1 MRILF
6 IGDIVGQPG
15 RQMVARHLKAL
26 VAEHGA
32 EMVLANAENAA
43 GGFGI
48 TPSVGEELLSLG
60 IDLLTSGNHVWD
72 KKEAEG
78 YLAKE
83 SRVLRPANY
92 PEETPGVGV
101 HILRKNDRM
110 LGVLNLQGRAFLP
123 SIDCPFKA
131 ADRELAQ
138 LRRVT
143 DTILVDFH
151 AEATAEKQAFGWYVD
166 GRVSA
171 VVGTH
176 THVQTA
182 DEQILPGRTAYIT
195 DVGMTGPRNS
205 VIGIKPED
213 AIQKFLTQMPRKFTL
228 AHGPTQLCAVV
239 VDVGE
244 DGRARSIT
252 APPDLRRLARSVV
265 AVMRSGSLSLSLSA
279 YGCPC
284 RPSESMP

>member
-15 RQMVARHLKAL
+15 RQMVAHHLKPL
-26 VAEHGA
+26 VAEYGV

-48 TPSVGEELLSLG
+48 TPSIGEELFSLG

-83 SRVLRPANY
+83 SRLLRPANY
-92 PEETPGVGV
+92 PEEAPGTGV
-101 HILRKNDRM
+101 HVLRKDERM

-131 ADRELAQ
+131 ADREIAQ
-138 LRRVT
+138 LRQVT

-151 AEATAEKQAFGWYVD
+151 AEATAEKQAFAWYVD

-182 DEQILPGRTAYIT
+182 DERILPSRTAYIT
-195 DVGMTGPRNS
+195 DVGMTGPHNS
-205 VIGIKPED
+205 VIGIKPDD
-213 AIQKFLTQMPRKFTL
+213 AIQKFITQMPRKFTL
-228 AHGPTQLCAVV
+228 ALGPAQLCAVV
-239 VDVGE
+239 LDVGD
-244 DGRARSIT
+244 DGRARSIQRVQIHG
-252 APPDLRRLARSVV
+252 D
-265 AVMRSGSLSLSLSA
+265 
-279 YGCPC
+279 
-284 RPSESMP
+284 

>member
-15 RQMVARHLKAL
+15 RQMVARHLKRL
-26 VAEHGA
+26 IAEHGVQ
-32 EMVLANAENAA
+32 MVLANAENAA

-72 KKEAEG
+72 KKEVEG

-83 SRVLRPANY
+83 SRLLRPANY
-92 PEETPGVGV
+92 PEEVPGVGV
-101 HILRKNDRM
+101 HILRKNSCM

-138 LRRVT
+138 ICRVT

-151 AEATAEKQAFGWYVD
+151 AEATAEKQAVGWYLD

-182 DEQILPGRTAYIT
+182 DEQILPARTAYIT

-205 VIGIKPED
+205 VIGITPED
-213 AIQKFLTQMPRKFTL
+213 AIRRFITQMPRKFTL

-239 VDVGE
+239 LDVGD
-244 DGRARSIT
+244 DGRARTIT
-252 APPDLRRLARSVV
+252 RLQV
-265 AVMRSGSLSLSLSA
+265 LDD
-279 YGCPC
+279 
-284 RPSESMP
+284 

>member
-26 VAEHGA
+26 IADYGA

-48 TPSVGEELLSLG
+48 TASIGEELLSLG
-60 IDLLTSGNHVWD
+60 IDLLTSGNHIWD

-92 PEETPGVGV
+92 PEEAPGAGV

-110 LGVLNLQGRAFLP
+110 LGVVNIQGRAFLP
-123 SIDCPFKA
+123 PIDCPFKA

-138 LRRVT
+138 VRQVT

-151 AEATAEKQAFGWYVD
+151 AEATAEQQAFGWYVD

-213 AIQKFLTQMPRKFTL
+213 AIQKFITQMPRKFTL
-228 AHGPTQLCAVV
+228 AHGPAQLCAVV
-239 VDVGE
+239 LDIGD

-252 APPDLRRLARSVV
+252 RLQISDD
-265 AVMRSGSLSLSLSA
+265 
-279 YGCPC
+279 
-284 RPSESMP
+284 

>member
-15 RQMVARHLKAL
+15 RQMVARHLKTL
-26 VAEHGA
+26 VADHRA
-32 EMVLANAENAA
+32 DVVLANAENAA

-48 TPSVGEELLSLG
+48 TASVGEELLGLG

-83 SRVLRPANY
+83 GRVLRPANY

-101 HILRKNDRM
+101 HILRKQDRM
-110 LGVLNLQGRAFLP
+110 LGVLNVQGRAFLP
-123 SIDCPFKA
+123 SIDCPFRT

-138 LRRVT
+138 IRQVT
-143 DTILVDFH
+143 DAILVDFH
-151 AEATAEKQAFGWYVD
+151 AEATAEKQAFGWYLN

-205 VIGIKPED
+205 VIGIRPED

-228 AHGPTQLCAVV
+228 AHGPTQLSAVV

-244 DGRARSIT
+244 DGRARTIT
-252 APPDLRRLARSVV
+252 RLQI
-265 AVMRSGSLSLSLSA
+265 LDD
-279 YGCPC
+279 
-284 RPSESMP
+284 

>member
-15 RQMVARHLKAL
+15 RQMVTRHLKSL

-32 EMVLANAENAA
+32 DMVVANAENAA

-48 TPSVGEELLSLG
+48 TPSVGEELLSVG

-83 SRVLRPANY
+83 GRVLRPANY
-92 PEETPGVGV
+92 PEEAPGVGV
-101 HILRKNDRM
+101 HVLRKNGQM

-138 LRRVT
+138 LCQVT
-143 DTILVDFH
+143 DTILVDIH
-151 AEATAEKQAFGWYVD
+151 AEATAEKQAVAWYLD

-171 VVGTH
+171 VIGTH

-205 VIGIKPED
+205 VIGIKPEE
-213 AIQKFLTQMPRKFTL
+213 AIQKFITQMPRKFTL
-228 AHGPTQLCAVV
+228 AHGPAQLCAVV
-239 VDVGE
+239 VEVGD
-244 DGRARSIT
+244 DGRAQRIT
-252 APPDLRRLARSVV
+252 RLLIHD
-265 AVMRSGSLSLSLSA
+265 G
-279 YGCPC
+279 
-284 RPSESMP
+284 

>member
-26 VAEHGA
+26 VADHGV

-48 TPSVGEELLSLG
+48 TPSVGEELLGLG

-72 KKEAEG
+72 KKEVEG

-92 PEETPGVGV
+92 PEEAPGVGV
-101 HILRKNDRM
+101 HILRKSSLM
-110 LGVLNLQGRAFLP
+110 LGVINLQGRAFLP

-138 LRRVT
+138 ICQVT

-151 AEATAEKQAFGWYVD
+151 AEATAEKQAFGWYLD

-182 DEQILPGRTAYIT
+182 DEQILPARTAYIT

-213 AIQKFLTQMPRKFTL
+213 AIQRFITQMPRKFTL

-239 VDVGE
+239 VDVGP
-244 DGRARSIT
+244 DGRAQRIT
-252 APPDLRRLARSVV
+252 RLQI
-265 AVMRSGSLSLSLSA
+265 
-279 YGCPC
+279 YDD
-284 RPSESMP
+284 

>member
-15 RQMVARHLKAL
+15 RQLVARHLKAL
-26 VAEHGA
+26 IADYGA

-48 TPSVGEELLSLG
+48 TASIGEELLSLG
-60 IDLLTSGNHVWD
+60 IDLLTSGNHIWD
-72 KKEAEG
+72 KKEAES

-92 PEETPGVGV
+92 PEEAPGAGV
-101 HILRKNDRM
+101 HILRKNGRM
-110 LGVLNLQGRAFLP
+110 LGVVNIQGRAFLP
-123 SIDCPFKA
+123 PIDCPFKA

-138 LRRVT
+138 VRQVT

-213 AIQKFLTQMPRKFTL
+213 AIQKFITQMPRKFTL
-228 AHGPTQLCAVV
+228 AHGPAQLCAVV
-239 VDVGE
+239 LDIGD

-252 APPDLRRLARSVV
+252 RLQISDD
-265 AVMRSGSLSLSLSA
+265 
-279 YGCPC
+279 
-284 RPSESMP
+284 

>member
-15 RQMVARHLKAL
+15 RQMVARHLKPL
-26 VAEHGA
+26 VAEYGT

-48 TPSVGEELLSLG
+48 TPSIGEELFSLG

-83 SRVLRPANY
+83 SRLLRPANY
-92 PEETPGVGV
+92 PEEAPGTGV
-101 HILRKNDRM
+101 HVLRKDERM
-110 LGVLNLQGRAFLP
+110 LGVLNIQGRAFLP
-123 SIDCPFKA
+123 SIDCPFKT
-131 ADRELAQ
+131 ADREIAQ
-138 LRRVT
+138 LRQVT

-151 AEATAEKQAFGWYVD
+151 AEATAEKQAFAWYVD

-182 DEQILPGRTAYIT
+182 DERILPGRTAYIT
-195 DVGMTGPRNS
+195 DVGMTGPHNS
-205 VIGIKPED
+205 VIGIKPDD
-213 AIQKFLTQMPRKFTL
+213 AIQKFITHLTRKFTL
-228 AHGPTQLCAVV
+228 ALGPAQLCAVV
-239 VDVGE
+239 LDVGD
-244 DGRARSIT
+244 DGRARSIQ
-252 APPDLRRLARSVV
+252 RLQIL
-265 AVMRSGSLSLSLSA
+265 GD
-279 YGCPC
+279 
-284 RPSESMP
+284 

>member
-1 MRILF
+1 VSFDGDPQLVIGHWDLVIAMRILF

-26 VAEHGA
+26 VADHGA

-92 PEETPGVGV
+92 PEETPGAGV

-131 ADRELAQ
+131 GDRELAQ

-171 VVGTH
+171 VIGTH

-205 VIGIKPED
+205 VIGIKPEE

-228 AHGPTQLCAVV
+228 AHGPAQLCAVV

-244 DGRARSIT
+244 DGRARTI
-252 APPDLRRLARSVV
+252 RRLQISDD
-265 AVMRSGSLSLSLSA
+265 
-279 YGCPC
+279 
-284 RPSESMP
+284 

>member
-26 VAEHGA
+26 VADYKA
-32 EMVLANAENAA
+32 DMVLANGENAA

-48 TPSVGEELLSLG
+48 TPSVGEELFSLG

-92 PEETPGVGV
+92 PEEAPGVGV
-101 HILRKNDRM
+101 HILRKNGRM

-123 SIDCPFKA
+123 SIDCPFKT
-131 ADRELAQ
+131 ADRELVQ
-138 LRRVT
+138 ISQVT

-151 AEATAEKQAFGWYVD
+151 AEATAEKQAFGWYLD

-171 VVGTH
+171 VIGTH

-182 DEQILPGRTAYIT
+182 DEQILPAGR
-195 DVGMTGPRNS
+195 
-205 VIGIKPED
+205 
-213 AIQKFLTQMPRKFTL
+213 
-228 AHGPTQLCAVV
+228 PTSRMWA
-239 VDVGE
+239 
-244 DGRARSIT
+244 
-252 APPDLRRLARSVV
+252 
-265 AVMRSGSLSLSLSA
+265 
-279 YGCPC
+279 
-284 RPSESMP
+284 